1 MNELNI
7 NISLGLLLLND
18 LLRAKVIENDTYD
31 QAVVKL
37 NEPISKPLGAAPSKK
52 RWNET

>member
-1 MNELNI
+1 MNTTENV
-7 NISLGLLLLND
+7 NISLALLILND

-37 NEPISKPLGAAPSKK
+37 NEPPKHLGATPI
-52 RWNET
+52 

>member
-37 NEPISKPLGAAPSKK
+37 TELISKHLATNPSNK
-52 RWNET
+52 R

>member
-1 MNELNI
+1 MNERNI

-18 LLRAKVIENDTYD
+18 LLRAKVIENDIFD

-37 NEPISKPLGAAPSKK
+37 KEPISKHLVTTPSNK
-52 RWNET
+52 R